1 MMQAM
6 KTYSATP
13 SDVDRKWYIIDAEDV
28 VLGRMASII
37 AMMLRGKHK
46 PMFTPN
52 IDCGDYIVVI
62 NAEKVLLTGNKRAN
76 KPYYWHTGSP
86 GGIKSRTADKILDGA
101 HPERVVSKAVERML
115 PKTILGRQQI
125 NKLKIYAGTEHP
137 HEAQNPEVLDVASM
151 NPKNKRRA

>member
-6 KTYSATP
+6 KTYSAAP

-37 AMMLRGKHK
+37 ANMLRGKHK
-46 PMFTPN
+46 PMFTAN

-76 KPYYWHTGSP
+76 KTYYWHTGYP
-86 GGIKSRTADKILDGA
+86 GGIKSRTADKILDGT
-101 HPERVVSKAVERML
+101 HPERVISKAVERML
-115 PKTILGRQQI
+115 PKTVLGRQQI
-125 NKLKIYAGTEHP
+125 SKLKIYAGSEHP
-137 HEAQNPEVLDVASM
+137 HEAQNPEVLDIASL
-151 NPKNKRRA
+151 NPKNKRSV